1 MKDKKIA
8 KGILS
13 ALITI
18 LVLCLGTNSYGATVK
33 EEQVVSAQKGV
44 LDEAPIWIELMTKE
58 QPKLDIIFVLDN
70 SGSMITNDPKFIT
83 KKVVANFLN
92 NVVEGFRL
100 GMVIYDQEARLV
112 EPLMGINTP
121 EAVARFLKSVDWIDF
136 KGKFTN
142 TPAGVERAIYELK
155 THGRKE
161 ARKVIIL
168 LTDGIV
174 DTGDKVR
181 DLEKEKWLKEDLS
194 QESKKAGIQIF
205 GIAFT
210 DKADFRLIQT
220 LASKTNGEYFRVYSA
235 EDIPGVFE
243 RVNEIITKPL
253 AKIEPLIP
261 ATPPAKI
268 EPLIPAT
275 EKPVT
280 PEVQKVIPSP
290 APTLEDEPAEK
301 KTALLPLILNF
312 IVIITLGIL
321 VYVMIFK
328 GKWDKRVKADA
339 YRGREEVAL
348 PPDHPVFK
356 AELID
361 AENVTANDSLSL
373 TLNKESVSIGRD
385 SSNDI
390 VIPKASVSS
399 LHATIEH
406 KDGYFYLEDH
416 RSTNRTRLNFNE
428 IKENEP
434 VRLKSGDKI
443 HIAVFEF
450 RFLLHDQ
457 APLGETVM
465 LESDEE

>member
-1 MKDKKIA
+1 MNDKINA

-13 ALITI
+13 ALIII
-18 LVLCLGTNSYGATVK
+18 LVLCLGTNIYGASVK
-33 EEQVVSAQKGV
+33 EEQEVDVQKGV
-44 LDEAPIWIELMTKE
+44 LHNAPKGDSQTGE
-58 QPKLDIIFVLDN
+58 QLKLDIVFVLDN

-83 KKVVANFLN
+83 RKVVTNFLN
-92 NVVEGFRL
+92 NVGEGFRI

-112 EPLMGINTP
+112 EPLMGVNTP
-121 EAVARFLKSVDWIDF
+121 EAVAIFLKSVDWIDF
-136 KGKFTN
+136 QGKFTN

-155 THGRKE
+155 TNGRKD
-161 ARKVIIL
+161 ARKVIVL

-174 DTGDKVR
+174 DTGDKER
-181 DLEKEKWLKEDLS
+181 DLEKEKWLREDLS

-220 LASKTNGEYFRVYSA
+220 LASKTNGEYFRAYSA

-243 RVNEIITKPL
+243 RVNEVITKPL
-253 AKIEPLIP
+253 AKVESLIP
-261 ATPPAKI
+261 VTPPAKI

-275 EKPVT
+275 EKPVA
-280 PEVQKVIPSP
+280 PEAQKVITSP
-290 APTLEDEPAEK
+290 VPTVEDKPAEE

-312 IVIITLGIL
+312 IVIITLGLL
-321 VYVMIFK
+321 VYVMVFK
-328 GKWDKRVKADA
+328 GKSDKRVKTYG
-339 YRGREEVAL
+339 YRGREEVPL

-361 AENVTANDSLSL
+361 AENVTTNDSLSL

-390 VIPKASVSS
+390 VIPKESVSS

-406 KDGYFYLEDH
+406 KNGYFYLEDH

-443 HIAVFEF
+443 HIAVYEF

-457 APLGETVM
+457 APFGETVM
-465 LESDEE
+465 LNRDEE

>member
-1 MKDKKIA
+1 MKDKIIT

-13 ALITI
+13 AFIII
-18 LVLCLGTNSYGATVK
+18 LVLCLGTNSYGASVK

-44 LDEAPIWIELMTKE
+44 LQKAPIWIEVMTKE

-70 SGSMITNDPKFIT
+70 SGSMIKNDPKFIT
-83 KKVVANFLN
+83 RKVVTNFLN
-92 NVVEGFRL
+92 NIGEGFRL

-161 ARKVIIL
+161 ARKVIVL
-168 LTDGIV
+168 LTDGII
-174 DTGDKVR
+174 DTGDKVQ
-181 DLEKEKWLKEDLS
+181 DLEKEKWLREDLS
-194 QESKKAGIQIF
+194 QESKNAGIQIF

-220 LASKTNGEYFRVYSA
+220 LASKTNGEYFRAYSA

-261 ATPPAKI
+261 AT
-268 EPLIPAT
+268 

-290 APTLEDEPAEK
+290 APTVEDEPAEK

-328 GKWDKRVKADA
+328 GKSDKRVKADA

-390 VIPKASVSS
+390 VIPEESVSS

-406 KDGYFYLEDH
+406 KNGYFYLEDH
-416 RSTNRTRLNFNE
+416 RSTNKTRLNFNE

-443 HIAVFEF
+443 HIAVYEF

>member
-1 MKDKKIA
+1 MKDKINT

-13 ALITI
+13 ALIIIT
-18 LVLCLGTNSYGATVK
+18 VLCLGTNTYGSSEK
-33 EEQVVSAQKGV
+33 EGQVVGVQKGV
-44 LDEAPIWIELMTKE
+44 LDDAPKGDSQTRG
-58 QPKLDIIFVLDN
+58 QSKLDIVFVLDN
-70 SGSMITNDPKFIT
+70 SGSMMTNDPEFIT
-83 KKVVANFLN
+83 KNVVINFLN
-92 NVVEGFRL
+92 NIDEGFRF
-100 GMVIYDQEARLV
+100 GMVIYDQEAKLV

-121 EAVARFLKSVDWIDF
+121 EAAARFLKSVDRIDF

-181 DLEKEKWLKEDLS
+181 DLEKERWLREDLS

-220 LASKTNGEYFRVYSA
+220 LALKTNGEYFRAYSA
-235 EDIPGVFE
+235 EDIPGVFK
-243 RVNEIITKPL
+243 RVNEVITKPL
-253 AKIEPLIP
+253 VQIEPLIP
-261 ATPPAKI
+261 AAPPPKI
-268 EPLIPAT
+268 EPFIPAI
-275 EKPVT
+275 EKPLT
-280 PEVQKVIPSP
+280 PSP
-290 APTLEDEPAEK
+290 VPTVEDKPAEK
-301 KTALLPLILNF
+301 KTDLLPIILNF
-312 IVIITLGIL
+312 IIIITLGIL

-328 GKWDKRVKADA
+328 GKSGKRVKTGA
-339 YRGREEVAL
+339 YSAREKVSL

-361 AENVTANDSLSL
+361 AENVTTKDSLSFP
-373 TLNKESVSIGRD
+373 LNKESVSIGRD
-385 SSNDI
+385 TSNDI
-390 VIPKASVSS
+390 VIPKESVSS

-406 KDGYFYLEDH
+406 RNGYFYLEDH
-416 RSTNRTRLNFNE
+416 RSTNRTRLNYNA

-443 HIAVFEF
+443 HIAVYEF

-465 LESDEE
+465 LDSDEE

>member
-1 MKDKKIA
+1 MKDKIIA

-13 ALITI
+13 ALITT
-18 LVLCLGTNSYGATVK
+18 LVLCLGTNSYGASVK
-33 EEQVVSAQKGV
+33 EEQVVSAEKGV
-44 LDEAPIWIELMTKE
+44 LHKAPKGDSQTKK
-58 QPKLDIIFVLDN
+58 QLKLDIIFVLDN
-70 SGSMITNDPKFIT
+70 SGSMIKNDPKFIT
-83 KKVVANFLN
+83 RKVVTNFLN
-92 NVVEGFRL
+92 NIGEGFRL

-112 EPLMGINTP
+112 EPLMGITDP
-121 EAVARFLKSVDWIDF
+121 EAAARFLKSLDKIDY
-136 KGKFTN
+136 KGKFTHI
-142 TPAGVERAIYELK
+142 PAGVERAIYELK
-155 THGRKE
+155 TRGRKE
-161 ARKVIIL
+161 ARKVIVL

-181 DLEKEKWLKEDLS
+181 DLEKEKWLREDLS

-220 LASKTNGEYFRVYSA
+220 LASKTDGEYFRAYSA
-235 EDIPGVFE
+235 EDIPGVFK
-243 RVNEIITKPL
+243 RVNEVITKPL
-253 AKIEPLIP
+253 AKIEPLI
-261 ATPPAKI
+261 T
-268 EPLIPAT
+268 AT

-280 PEVQKVIPSP
+280 PEVQKVTPSP
-290 APTLEDEPAEK
+290 APTVEGEPAEK
-301 KTALLPLILNF
+301 KTALLPLIINL
-312 IVIITLGIL
+312 IVIITLGLL

-328 GKWDKRVKADA
+328 GKSDKRVKADVYQGGA
-339 YRGREEVAL
+339 KASL

-361 AENVTANDSLSL
+361 AEDVTTKDSLSL
-373 TLNKESVSIGRD
+373 PLNKESVSIGRD

-390 VIPKASVSS
+390 VIPKESVSS

-406 KDGYFYLEDH
+406 KNGYFYLEDH
-416 RSTNRTRLNFNE
+416 RSTNGTRLNHKE

-443 HIAVFEF
+443 HFAVYEF

-457 APLGETVM
+457 APFGETVM
-465 LESDEE
+465 LERDEE

>member
-1 MKDKKIA
+1 MKDKIIT

-18 LVLCLGTNSYGATVK
+18 LVLYLGTNSYGASVK

-44 LDEAPIWIELMTKE
+44 LQKAPIWIEVMTKE

-70 SGSMITNDPKFIT
+70 SGSMIKNDPKFIT
-83 KKVVANFLN
+83 RKVVTNFLN
-92 NVVEGFRL
+92 NIGEGFRL

-161 ARKVIIL
+161 ARKVIVL
-168 LTDGIV
+168 LTDGII
-174 DTGDKVR
+174 DTGDKVQ
-181 DLEKEKWLKEDLS
+181 DLEKEKWLREDLS
-194 QESKKAGIQIF
+194 QESKNAGIQIF

-220 LASKTNGEYFRVYSA
+220 LASKTNGEYFRAYSA

-261 ATPPAKI
+261 AT
-268 EPLIPAT
+268 

-290 APTLEDEPAEK
+290 APTVEDEPAEK

-328 GKWDKRVKADA
+328 GKSDKRVKADA

-390 VIPKASVSS
+390 VIPEESVSS

-406 KDGYFYLEDH
+406 KNGYFYLEDH

-443 HIAVFEF
+443 HIAVYEF

>member
-1 MKDKKIA
+1 MKDKINA

-13 ALITI
+13 ALIII
-18 LVLCLGTNSYGATVK
+18 LVLCLGTNIYGASVQ
-33 EEQVVSAQKGV
+33 EEQVVNVQKDILNNASKG
-44 LDEAPIWIELMTKE
+44 DSQTGE
-58 QPKLDIIFVLDN
+58 QPKLDIVFVLDN

-83 KKVVANFLN
+83 RKVVTNFLN
-92 NVVEGFRL
+92 NVGEGFRI

-112 EPLMGINTP
+112 EPLMEINTP
-121 EAVARFLKSVDWIDF
+121 EAVAIFLKSVDRIDF

-142 TPAGVERAIYELK
+142 TPAGVERAMYELK

-161 ARKVIIL
+161 ARKVIVL

-181 DLEKEKWLKEDLS
+181 DLEKEKWLSEVLS

-220 LASKTNGEYFRVYSA
+220 LASKTNGEYFRAYSA
-235 EDIPGVFE
+235 EDIPGVFKKI
-243 RVNEIITKPL
+243 NEVITKPL
-253 AKIEPLIP
+253 
-261 ATPPAKI
+261 AKI

-280 PEVQKVIPSP
+280 PEAQKVIPSP
-290 APTLEDEPAEK
+290 APTVEDEPAEK

-312 IVIITLGIL
+312 IVIITLGLL
-321 VYVMIFK
+321 VYVMIFR
-328 GKWDKRVKADA
+328 GKSDKRVKTYG

-361 AENVTANDSLSL
+361 AENVTTNDSLSL

-390 VIPKASVSS
+390 VIPKESVSS

-406 KDGYFYLEDH
+406 KNGYFYLEDH

-434 VRLKSGDKI
+434 ARLKSGDKI
-443 HIAVFEF
+443 HIAVYEF

-457 APLGETVM
+457 APFGETV
-465 LESDEE
+465 LLLKDEE

>member
-1 MKDKKIA
+1 MKDKINA

-13 ALITI
+13 ALIII
-18 LVLCLGTNSYGATVK
+18 LVLSLGTNIYGASVK
-33 EEQVVSAQKGV
+33 EEQEVDVQKGV
-44 LDEAPIWIELMTKE
+44 LHNAPKGDSQTGE
-58 QPKLDIIFVLDN
+58 QLKLDIVFVLDN

-83 KKVVANFLN
+83 RKVVTNFLN
-92 NVVEGFRL
+92 NVGEGFRI

-136 KGKFTN
+136 QGKFTN

-155 THGRKE
+155 TNGRKD
-161 ARKVIIL
+161 ARKVIVL

-181 DLEKEKWLKEDLS
+181 DLEKEKWLREDLS

-210 DKADFRLIQT
+210 DKADFHLIQT
-220 LASKTNGEYFRVYSA
+220 LASKTNGEYFRAYSA

-243 RVNEIITKPL
+243 KVNEVITK
-253 AKIEPLIP
+253 
-261 ATPPAKI
+261 PPAKI

-280 PEVQKVIPSP
+280 PEAQKVIPSP
-290 APTLEDEPAEK
+290 TPTVEDKPAEK

-321 VYVMIFK
+321 VYVMVFK
-328 GKWDKRVKADA
+328 GKSDKRVKAYG
-339 YRGREEVAL
+339 YRGREEVPL

-361 AENVTANDSLSL
+361 AENVTTNDSLSL

-390 VIPKASVSS
+390 VIPKESVSS

-406 KDGYFYLEDH
+406 KNGYFYLEDH

-443 HIAVFEF
+443 HIAVYEF

-457 APLGETVM
+457 APFGETVM
-465 LESDEE
+465 LKRDEE